1 MARERLRNQT
11 AEATGRRL
19 LEIVVYTKHRRVG
32 GKLTLDD
39 LEVTEIGD
47 WKMPEF
53 RSACVYAASQCW
65 LVVANDTVTLT
76 TAGMAAA

>member
-1 MARERLRNQT
+1 MARERLRKLT

-19 LEIVVYTKHRRVG
+19 LEIVVYTKHCRVG

-53 RSACVYAASQCW
+53 RSACVYAASQGW
-65 LVVANDTVTLT
+65 LFVANDTVALT

>member
-1 MARERLRNQT
+1 MSQT
-11 AEATGRRL
+11 PEVLGRRL
-19 LEIVVYTKHRRVG
+19 LETVVYTKHCRVG

-39 LEVTEIGD
+39 LEATEIGD

-53 RSACVYAASQCW
+53 RSACVYAASQGW

>member
-1 MARERLRNQT
+1 MRLP
-11 AEATGRRL
+11 ASL
-19 LEIVVYTKHRRVG
+19 DSG

-53 RSACVYAASQCW
+53 RSACGYAASQGW
-65 LVVANDTVTLT
+65 LVVVNDTVTLT

>member
-1 MARERLRNQT
+1 MSLT
-11 AEATGRRL
+11 PEALGRRL
-19 LEIVVYTKHRRVG
+19 LEIVVYTKHCRVG
-32 GKLTLDD
+32 DRLTLDD

-53 RSACVYAASQCW
+53 RSACGYAASQGW

-76 TAGMAAA
+76 TAAMAAA

>member
-1 MARERLRNQT
+1 MARERQKKQT

-19 LEIVVYTKHRRVG
+19 LEIVVYTKHCRVG

-53 RSACVYAASQCW
+53 GSA
-65 LVVANDTVTLT
+65 
-76 TAGMAAA
+76 

>member
-1 MARERLRNQT
+1 MVRQSLSKQT
-11 AEATGRRL
+11 PEAIGRRL
-19 LEIVVYTKHRRVG
+19 LDIVVYTKHCRVG

-53 RSACVYAASQCW
+53 RSACVYAASQGW

-76 TAGMAAA
+76 TAAMAAA

>member
-1 MARERLRNQT
+1 MARERLRRP
-11 AEATGRRL
+11 AVEVIGRRL
-19 LEIVVYTKHRRVG
+19 LEIVVYTKHCRVG

-53 RSACVYAASQCW
+53 RSACVYAASQGW
-65 LVVANDTVTLT
+65 LVVTNDTVTLT

>member
-1 MARERLRNQT
+1 MARERLRRP
-11 AEATGRRL
+11 AVEVIGRRL
-19 LEIVVYTKHRRVG
+19 LEIVVYTKHCRVG

-53 RSACVYAASQCW
+53 KSACVYAASQGW

>member
-1 MARERLRNQT
+1 MAREHLRRPA
-11 AEATGRRL
+11 AEVIGRRL
-19 LEIVVYTKHRRVG
+19 LEIVVYTKHCRVG
-32 GKLTLDD
+32 GRLTLDD

-53 RSACVYAASQCW
+53 RSACGYAASQGW

>member
-1 MARERLRNQT
+1 MARERLRTKT
-11 AEATGRRL
+11 AEAIGRRL
-19 LEIVVYTKHRRVG
+19 LEIVVYTKHCRAG

-47 WKMPEF
+47 WKIPDF
-53 RSACVYAASQCW
+53 RSACVYAASQGW